1 VKKAI
6 LAVLLLVFLVV
17 AFWFIAVP
25 DRLII
30 SLIEDSLPGDGLSLG
45 AEGFRKGFFYNFS
58 IDRVSLVKKAGSD
71 GNAGVSGS
79 TLLALDG
86 VSARIDPFSVLRL
99 NPEVD
104 FTCDLRGGG
113 IEGKVSLLA
122 RGPVRMSGRNIPLG
136 GLSFL
141 ESFGIRGEGSLS
153 GELRLKYGRGEAR
166 VNVENVRLQNSS
178 LGDFFLPLGLFHTIQ
193 GLITIQDKAI
203 ILQSFSFTGE
213 GVHARARGELTGR
226 DLKVNLEVTADST
239 FPSEPALHAMLARYA
254 VSPGYYLIPVKTRLP
269 Q

>member
-1 VKKAI
+1 MKKTF
-6 LAVLLLVFLVV
+6 LAALLIVFLIV

-25 DRLII
+25 ERLII
-30 SLIEDSLPGDGLSLG
+30 SLLTDSLPGEGLSLG
-45 AEGFRKGFFYNFS
+45 TEGFRKGPFYNFS
-58 IDRVSLVKKAGSD
+58 IDRVSLMKKAGSA
-71 GNAGVSGS
+71 GNADPSDA
-79 TLLALDG
+79 TLLVLDG
-86 VSARIDPFSVLRL
+86 VSARIDPLSILML
-99 NPEVD
+99 KPALD
-104 FTCDLRGGG
+104 FACGLQGGR
-113 IEGKVSLLA
+113 IEGEVSLLA
-122 RGPVRMSGRNIPLG
+122 GGPIRMNGRNIPVG

-141 ESFGIRGEGSLS
+141 ESFGIHGEGTLS
-153 GELRLKYGRGEAR
+153 GELQLKNGRGEAK

-193 GLITIQDKAI
+193 GLITIQDKTI

-226 DLKVNLEVTADST
+226 DLKVNLEVTADSS

-254 VSPGYYLIPVKTRLP
+254 ISPGYYLIPVKTRLP